1 MRIFSD
7 RCEREDDM
15 DGTGRKMGRRE
26 LLGVLAALTA
36 GSATAGNAPDPV
48 KLNPRSYRVLFEN
61 DKIRVIEYRSKPGL
75 GVCGQGR
82 HSHPEHLTMALSGG
96 KVKLR
101 DAEGK
106 VHMREAKPGHMFWS
120 PAEVHEVENISGRE
134 MHAYLIEYKDAGW
147 KPSTG

>member
-1 MRIFSD
+1 
-7 RCEREDDM
+7 M
-15 DGTGRKMGRRE
+15 DGKTGRKMSRRE
-26 LLGVLAALTA
+26 LLGLLAALTA
-36 GSATAGNAPDPV
+36 GSAAAQRAPDPV

-82 HSHPEHLTMALSGG
+82 HSHPQHLTIVLSPG
-96 KVKLR
+96 KVKAR
-101 DAEGK
+101 DESGAVK
-106 VHMREAKPGHMFWS
+106 LAEAKPGHMFWA

-134 MHAYLIEYKDAGW
+134 MHAYLVEYKDASW